1 MDSKKRL
8 KFALVGEEILLGNSL
23 NYIIS
28 DISEDFI
35 FGLYSIFNSI
45 LLDWRFCITSSNNHV
60 NNYEL
65 DNLPLPK
72 NSSDIIILGKYLK
85 RNIKNIFENKF
96 RKSLEYKVLEIYDCS
111 KYANFLI
118 NNHPKEK
125 LYLRNSINKSSERLK
140 LYA

>member
-8 KFALVGEEILLGNSL
+8 KFALVEEEILLGNSL

-28 DISEDFI
+28 NISEDFI

-45 LLDWRFCITSSNNHV
+45 LLDWRFCTTSSNNHV

-72 NSSDIIILGKYLK
+72 STSDIIILEDLQYNTLADF
-85 RNIKNIFENKF
+85 NNDDIND
-96 RKSLEYKVLEIYDCS
+96 VLDIIELV
-111 KYANFLI
+111 NLI
-118 NNHPKEK
+118 
-125 LYLRNSINKSSERLK
+125 LD
-140 LYA
+140 